1 MRPVHLKM
9 NAFGPYRGNVDLD
22 FTDFGTNAIYL
33 ISGPTG
39 SGKTTIFDAISYAL
53 YNKASGNE
61 REIDM
66 FKSQFSTDEDFCF
79 VDFTF
84 EMGQVTYRI
93 KRSPKQKAPGAR
105 NTPINHAADVEL
117 FKEDETI
124 AQGSN
129 NVDKMIDELL
139 GLTHDQFRQIVL
151 LPQGEFRKLL
161 MSSSREKEEIFRN
174 IFGTTLVRDFQEEL
188 KERARSYQVAY
199 KEYGARLEQT
209 LKNIEIDEDEKLA
222 QAIEYT
228 DYPTIIERLTEKV
241 THTIKQITAFKE
253 ELDEI
258 SKKEKKHDTW
268 LQLLMDKTQ
277 LEEKKV
283 ELAKQAERIKD
294 YEQALKLNEQAIQV
308 KTEAAQLEALKEEG
322 QKLTELLVKT
332 KEQLSTTKAELAKLT
347 EQAVASDKSVK
358 TLDTIR
364 EDIKGLEIES
374 AKFTELDEMTAE
386 LEILLKNMN
395 TMTKELEQLTADG
408 KKQTVK
414 KKEHETNLEQISK
427 WRKALEERRE
437 ENEVRQKE
445 FVETAKEKQIL
456 MKLIDLQGELAK
468 ALKTDKKLQAAAE
481 ISEKHYDEARQAYFG
496 NLAGILVEE
505 LADEEPC
512 PVCGS
517 THHPNP
523 AVIDTKAM
531 TKEKLSEL
539 EAIKNT
545 DQTNRTKLA
554 TEMDQTVRVIE
565 EQKELLGTYEL
576 DYTAGLAQTTQKE
589 QDLQGEMKTTQEQII
604 ELRQSIEQE
613 DEWKQALETAQMVLT
628 DNQLRHRE
636 VLTKLDQS
644 KTQSENLKTKQKELF
659 KTVNYES
666 TKAIQSLISQKK
678 ANIVEIEKEAE
689 HIRKAINTQEVE
701 QSRLDATIE
710 HTIAQI
716 EANQKKVVAQ
726 EEQYEK
732 LKQAYDLEDDYE
744 KWVLTKAVSE
754 DYREQIETY
763 KEELN
768 YNKRQ
773 LATNV
778 QALEA
783 YDEMK
788 TQEEL
793 KEMLAQLKIERTD
806 IELKRDELHVKS
818 GILENTHR
826 EVKVNYE
833 QSEKILEPYKIY
845 QELSEVANGQT
856 DRTNKVSFERYILS
870 IYFAEVLIAANLRFE
885 KMTNNRYELV
895 RREERAKHGAG
906 GGLDLN
912 IFDRHSG
919 NERSVK
925 SLSGGET
932 FQASLALALGL
943 SDVIQN
949 QKGGVHVDTLFI
961 DEGFGTLDADSLEM
975 AVETLMEL
983 QANGRMIGIISHVE
997 DLKNRIPARI
1007 VVEKQLEGSHA
1018 KIEIL

>member
-61 REIDM
+61 RDIDM
-66 FKSQFSTDEDFCF
+66 FKSQFATDEDFCF
-79 VDFTF
+79 VEFTF

-93 KRSPKQKAPGAR
+93 KRSPKQRAPGAR
-105 NTPINHAADVEL
+105 NTPINHPADVEL
-117 FKEDETI
+117 FKGDETI
-124 AQGSN
+124 AQGAKK
-129 NVDKMIDELL
+129 VDTVIDQLL

-161 MSSSREKEEIFRN
+161 MSSSLEKEEIFRN
-174 IFGTTLVRDFQEEL
+174 IFGTTLVRDFQDEL
-188 KERARSYQVAY
+188 KDRARYYRDAY

-209 LKNIEIDEDEKLA
+209 LKNIEVDEDETLA
-222 QAIEYT
+222 QAIEHT
-228 DYPTIIERLTEKV
+228 DYPTIIERLAEKV
-241 THTIKQITAFKE
+241 AHTTKQIAAFKE

-258 SKKEKKHDTW
+258 SQKEKKHDTW
-268 LQLLMDKTQ
+268 LQLLTDKTQ
-277 LEEKKV
+277 LEKKKV
-283 ELAKQAERIKD
+283 ELAKQAETIQEQ
-294 YEQALKLNEQAIQV
+294 EQALKFNEQATQV
-308 KTEAAQLEALKEEG
+308 KTGVTQLDALKKEG
-322 QKLTELLVKT
+322 QQLAETLTKT
-332 KEQLSTTKAELAKLT
+332 KELLSTTKAELTKLV
-347 EQAVASDKSVK
+347 EQAVASDEAVK
-358 TLDTIR
+358 ALDTIR
-364 EDIKGLEIES
+364 EDIKGLEAEA
-374 AKFTELDEMTAE
+374 AKFTELDDMAAE
-386 LEILLKNMN
+386 LETVLKNM
-395 TMTKELEQLTADG
+395 TAMTKELEQLAADA
-408 KKQTVK
+408 KKQSAK
-414 KKEHETNLEQISK
+414 KTELETNLEQISK
-427 WRKALEERRE
+427 WRKVLDDLRE
-437 ENEVRQKE
+437 ENETHQKE
-445 FVETAKEKQIL
+445 LEKTTRVKQTL
-456 MKLIDLQGELAK
+456 TKLIN
-468 ALKTDKKLQAAAE
+468 LQAKLSKDLEADKVLQTAAD

-505 LADEEPC
+505 LADDEPC

-523 AVIDTKAM
+523 AVVDTQAM
-531 TKEKLSEL
+531 TKEKLAEL
-539 EAIKNT
+539 ESIKNT
-545 DQTNRTKLA
+545 DQNKRTKLA
-554 TEMDQTVRVIE
+554 AEMDQTGRVID

-576 DYTAGLAQTTQKE
+576 DYTEGLAQTTQKE
-589 QDLQGEMKTTQEQII
+589 QDLQGEIKTIQEQISG
-604 ELRQSIEQE
+604 LRQSIEQE
-613 DEWKQALETAQMVLT
+613 DEWKQALETVQTALT
-628 DNQLRHRE
+628 DNQLRQRE
-636 VLTKLDQS
+636 VSTKLDQS
-644 KTQSENLKTKQKELF
+644 KTQSDNLHAKQKVLLETLHF
-659 KTVNYES
+659 ES
-666 TKAIQSLISQKK
+666 TKAILDLISQKK
-678 ANIVEIEKEAE
+678 EKIVEIEKEAE
-689 HIRKAINTQEVE
+689 RIRKAINTLEVE

-716 EANQKKVVAQ
+716 EANQTKVVEQ
-726 EEQYEK
+726 EEQVDK
-732 LKQAYDLEDDYE
+732 LKETFELEDDYE
-744 KWVLTKAVSE
+744 KWLLEKATAE
-754 DYREQIETY
+754 DYRKQIETY

-768 YNKRQ
+768 YNTRQ
-773 LATNV
+773 ITTNM

-783 YDEMK
+783 YDEAK
-788 TQEEL
+788 TPDELQET
-793 KEMLAQLKIERTD
+793 LAQLKTERVE
-806 IELKRDELHVKS
+806 IELKRDELNVKS
-818 GILENTHR
+818 GILTNTHR
-826 EVKVNYE
+826 EVKENYE

-845 QELSEVANGQT
+845 QELSEVANGST

-870 IYFAEVLIAANLRFE
+870 IYFAEVLIAANMRFE
-885 KMTNNRYELV
+885 KMTNNRYELI

-949 QKGGVHVDTLFI
+949 QQGGVHVDTLFI

-1018 KIEIL
+1018 KIEVL